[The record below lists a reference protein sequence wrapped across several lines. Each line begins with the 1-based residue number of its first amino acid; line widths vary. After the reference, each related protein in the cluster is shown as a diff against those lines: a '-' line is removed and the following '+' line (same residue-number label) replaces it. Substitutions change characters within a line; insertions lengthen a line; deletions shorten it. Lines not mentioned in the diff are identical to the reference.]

1 MMQTQQQPMDQALQQ
16 PQHQMAQEPQMQQ
29 ANASLALPAPQ
40 AQDGQQMQ
48 SAQQHGLQQTSEAA
62 ATDRATT
69 HGIHAASATL
79 PQADVAQMPGQLQN
93 GTAAQPAQAQQ
104 APEAAPQAQ
113 EVVQAGQPP
122 CVNGEVFG
130 TSPSQGAIGTS
141 LGDQKL
147 PPEDVAP
154 PIQAQC

>member
-1 MMQTQQQPMDQALQQ
+1 
-16 PQHQMAQEPQMQQ
+16 MQQ

-48 SAQQHGLQQTSEAA
+48 SAQQHGLQQTSEAV
-62 ATDRATT
+62 ATDRAAT
-69 HGIHAASATL
+69 HSTSATL
-79 PQADVAQMPGQLQN
+79 PQADVAQMPGQLLN

-104 APEAAPQAQ
+104 APAAPQAH
-113 EVVQAGQPP
+113 EVQAGQPP
-122 CVNGEVFG
+122 CANGEVSG

-147 PPEDVAP
+147 SPEDAAP
-154 PIQAQC
+154 PIQARC